1 MSNSVSSEMKAQ
13 MFGQNSDD
21 PFLTLVT
28 LQGQTFTA
36 RLVNNSVDITSRG
49 NTFTAFPMKIT
60 LPVDDGQ
67 TARSF
72 AIEFDNASLL
82 LINSLRSVTGTIDVT
97 IEMVLA
103 SMPDVVQFSFE
114 DLIVTSVNYNASKI
128 SATIMMDN
136 FLAVEMTSERYTPS
150 GYPGLF

>member
-1 MSNSVSSEMKAQ
+1 MKAQ

-82 LINSLRSVTGTIDVT
+82 LINSLRSVTGTIGVT

>member
-1 MSNSVSSEMKAQ
+1 

-82 LINSLRSVTGTIDVT
+82 LINSLRSVTGTIGVT

>member
-82 LINSLRSVTGTIDVT
+82 LINSLRSVTGTIGVT